1 MYAAAAFADAAR
13 RLEDSAAIYRFK
25 SRTTVDEFDE
35 WCSQW
40 CDSRARRFASLHMQP
55 QREII
60 EEGSRLCRLQAELI
74 SNAQTA
80 AGAAEREAASFGSAR
95 DEFESAQA
103 SSQHAIQSC
112 RDLAARA
119 HADSSRAASAIATLQ
134 ASIAAAAQD
143 PGW

>member
-25 SRTTVDEFDE
+25 SRTTMDEFDE
-35 WCSQW
+35 LSSQW
-40 CDSRARRFASLHMQP
+40 SDSRARRFASLHLQP

-60 EEGSRLCRLQAELI
+60 EEGSRLCRLQSELI

-80 AGAAEREAASFGSAR
+80 AGAAERESAAFASAR
-95 DEFESAQA
+95 DEFESLQA

-119 HADSSRAASAIATLQ
+119 QADSSRAASAITGLQ